1 MKLKALWNNAKTF
14 SDEYAG
20 KLKTIATPFTH
31 MYPIKSWARLVYK
44 SSQSPKYDG
53 SLFCPMTV
61 QWVLHIQV
69 LKELEGVAPTK
80 EDYSQLCLLLT
91 LNKLSEHPDY
101 RSWNPVKARYTSSA
115 IEIQIQIANIC
126 HINTNTNTRCNCFK
140 QILPLVRELL
150 AGERRSPAPGPGLV
164 AANDRLLQLIIK
176 VGFQRIFFKVLRLRL
191 LCK

>member
-1 MKLKALWNNAKTF
+1 MKALWNNATMQKPILMNMLA
-14 SDEYAG
+14 SP
-20 KLKTIATPFTH
+20 KLLPPHPNTCPT
-31 MYPIKSWARLVYK
+31 KSWVRLVK

-53 SLFCPMTV
+53 YLYCPMTIQ
-61 QWVLHIQV
+61 QWDLHIQV

-101 RSWNPVKARYTSSA
+101 RSWNPVKARYTSST
-115 IEIQIQIANIC
+115 IEIQILIIANLS
-126 HINTNTNTRCNCFK
+126 HINTTTNTRCNCFK

-176 VGFQRIFFKVLRLRL
+176 VGFT
-191 LCK
+191 

>member
-1 MKLKALWNNAKTF
+1 
-14 SDEYAG
+14 
-20 KLKTIATPFTH
+20 
-31 MYPIKSWARLVYK
+31 
-44 SSQSPKYDG
+44 
-53 SLFCPMTV
+53 MTV
-61 QWVLHIQV
+61 QRVLHIQV

-176 VGFQRIFFKVLRLRL
+176 VGLQRIFFKVLRLGL

>member
-20 KLKTIATPFTH
+20 KLKTIATSFTH
-31 MYPIKSWARLVYK
+31 VYPIKSWARLVNK

-101 RSWNPVKARYTSSA
+101 RSWNPVKARHTSSA
-115 IEIQIQIANIC
+115 IEIQIANIC

-191 LCK
+191 LRK

>member
-1 MKLKALWNNAKTF
+1 
-14 SDEYAG
+14 
-20 KLKTIATPFTH
+20 
-31 MYPIKSWARLVYK
+31 
-44 SSQSPKYDG
+44 
-53 SLFCPMTV
+53 MTV
-61 QWVLHIQV
+61 QRVLHIQV

-115 IEIQIQIANIC
+115 LETQMQIANIC

-191 LCK
+191 LRK